1 MAGPS
6 NESKEQTITLLHI
19 ASYSK
24 VTKVNSWSLI
34 GFVQLLNK
42 SNHDSWPVDMVF
54 IKSSGKLRFLKEK
67 VDQGNRHGVG
77 QTERISLGV
86 KLTWNKMS
94 IEIGFLDNVYMFQS
108 QV

>member
-6 NESKEQTITLLHI
+6 NKSKEQTITLLHI

-54 IKSSGKLRFLKEK
+54 IIHKELRKIEDPK
-67 VDQGNRHGVG
+67 GESRPRQQAWSWSNRKNLSRCETHM
-77 QTERISLGV
+77 E
-86 KLTWNKMS
+86 
-94 IEIGFLDNVYMFQS
+94 
-108 QV
+108 